1 MSACTYEY
9 CPSTGNST
17 LTYWIFRYVFM
28 PQVQG
33 FRRATSKYV
42 YVCVYIYVHKAEFV
56 LSEAAELYTS
66 EFLTK

>member
-1 MSACTYEY
+1 
-9 CPSTGNST
+9 
-17 LTYWIFRYVFM
+17 M